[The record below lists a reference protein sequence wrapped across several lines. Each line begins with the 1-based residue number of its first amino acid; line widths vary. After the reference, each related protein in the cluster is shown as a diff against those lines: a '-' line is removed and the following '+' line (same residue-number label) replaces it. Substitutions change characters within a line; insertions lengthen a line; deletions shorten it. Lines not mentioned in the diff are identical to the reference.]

1 MRESEIKRKRTESLL
16 KELIPEA
23 LSTLDDSRVNSLSIT
38 EVVCS
43 RGRYDAKV
51 FIDKSGI
58 EESEQKEILL
68 RLKKLSNYLKTYIRD
83 SEGWYKAPNFIF
95 EFDDE
100 IERIAK
106 MDRLFEQ
113 IGREKRDGGA
123 YK

>member
-68 RLKKLSNYLKTYIRD
+68 RLKKALQLSKDLY
-83 SEGWYKAPNFIF
+83 
-95 EFDDE
+95 
-100 IERIAK
+100 
-106 MDRLFEQ
+106 
-113 IGREKRDGGA
+113 
-123 YK
+123 